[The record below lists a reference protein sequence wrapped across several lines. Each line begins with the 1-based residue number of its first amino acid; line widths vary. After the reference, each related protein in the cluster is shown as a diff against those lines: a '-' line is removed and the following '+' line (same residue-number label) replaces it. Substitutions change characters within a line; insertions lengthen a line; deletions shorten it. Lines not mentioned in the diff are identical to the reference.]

1 MKKARKNENHQNS
14 FDNSIKNHMYMPE
27 TGGQVV
33 WSDLDALKLVTECMT
48 INLVLLQS
56 GLMRDILWWISLFFQ
71 QKTND
76 LS

>member
-1 MKKARKNENHQNS
+1 MKNENHQNS
-14 FDNSIKNHMYMPE
+14 FDNSIKNHMNIPE

-33 WSDLDALKLVTECMT
+33 WSDLDALKLVTQCMT
-48 INLVLLQS
+48 INLVWLQS
-56 GLMRDILWWISLFFQ
+56 GLMRDIFWWISLIFQ